1 MANPDY
7 TAQDVPTWAA
17 NLDSMNSLKAIGDV
31 GNPLLFLPLLNSL
44 AFAKGVGS
52 LTFAR
57 ASVATYVDRYGVVQ
71 TAAIDEP
78 RFEVNGL
85 LIEGESENKLLWSD
99 DITNAV
105 WLDGSGQWTVVGNNQ
120 TAPDGV
126 ATSADTI
133 TVTGT
138 IAKIRQNVVLAT
150 GSSASMWVKILSGT
164 LSEFKLDHGDGASVD
179 VISDILAAAGEW
191 VRVKIPNMTKGV
203 SNFLDIDI
211 TFAGSGA
218 TLSIWRAQFEELSL
232 VTSGIPTTTVAVT
245 RSADSLSLTI
255 AGNIGLQADAGT
267 ILCDVDVLGYMGAS
281 TLQVAV
287 AVAGETN
294 RRIIS
299 VNGFDSDKVNA
310 GWGDLSVNKLPAMT
324 VGEVERLGVR
334 HEGSGA
340 IGLWRDGVEV
350 ATTTGS
356 DVSDPLGSSIQ
367 IGQNVGSFPL
377 FGHISNVRIYNRAL
391 SDREMAVA

>member
-17 NLDSMNSLKAIGDV
+17 NLDSMNSLKAIGNIK
-31 GNPLLFLPLLNSL
+31 NPLLHLPLLNSL
-44 AFAKGVGS
+44 AFARGVGS

-57 ASVATYVDRYGVVQ
+57 ASVATYIDRYGVVQ
-71 TAAIDEP
+71 SAAIDEP
-78 RFEVNGL
+78 RFESNGL
-85 LIEGESENKLLWSD
+85 LVEGASTNKLLWSD
-99 DITNAV
+99 DFTDAV
-105 WLDGSGQWTVVGNNQ
+105 WLDGSGLWTVVGNNQ

-179 VISDILAAAGEW
+179 VTSDILAAAGEW
-191 VRVKIPNMTKGV
+191 ARVKIPNMTKGV

-218 TLSIWRAQFEELSL
+218 TLSIWRAQFEELPFA
-232 VTSGIPTTTVAVT
+232 TSGISTTTVAVT
-245 RSADSLSLTI
+245 RSVEALDLTI
-255 AGNIGLQADAGT
+255 SGNIGLQANAGT
-267 ILCDVDVLGYMGAS
+267 ILCDVDVLGFMGSA
-281 TLQVAV
+281 TLQTAF
-287 AVAGETN
+287 AIAGETN
-294 RRIIS
+294 RRIFAANGFLTNKAS
-299 VNGFDSDKVNA
+299 VNWGP
-310 GWGDLSVNKLPAMT
+310 GDLAGLVLT
-324 VGEVERLGVR
+324 VGVASRLSIVHDGSSGISFWQDGI
-334 HEGSGA
+334 EEDSSSGA
-340 IGLWRDGVEV
+340 
-350 ATTTGS
+350 
-356 DVSDPLGSSIQ
+356 DVSDSLGTDID
-367 IGQNVGSFPL
+367 IGSFSASSQL
-377 FGHISNVRIYNRAL
+377 FGHISNVRIYDIAL